1 MASHFSKSAKDR
13 KPPEIRLRNETG
25 VPEEVAR
32 TLRVEEVLTRMIA
45 GEGSVD
51 EGAVKAVAARVRVAM
66 ADYLES
72 GKGLGWILKP
82 VEIVSAIDAALK
94 EAAGIPSPLP
104 EGDNARVFFL
114 HGLYEEIVQQ
124 PSNLFETRVFP
135 DGSERYVPM
144 GKAVWRACLEKVK
157 AEILKAEK

>member
-1 MASHFSKSAKDR
+1 MPTQRARSSSEKSSR
-13 KPPEIRLRNETG
+13 EIRLRNRSG
-25 VPEEVAR
+25 VPHEVGLALR
-32 TLRVEEVLTRMIA
+32 TEQELSRLIA
-45 GEGSVD
+45 GEAAVD
-51 EGAVKAVAARVRVAM
+51 EAAVEAVAARVRVAM

-72 GKGLGWILKP
+72 GRPLGLKLKP
-82 VEIVSAIDAALK
+82 VEVVSAIDAALK

-124 PSNLFETRVFP
+124 PSNLFETRMFP

-144 GKAVWRACLEKVK
+144 GRAVWRAGLEKVR
-157 AEILKAEK
+157 EGILKAEN